1 MSTVS
6 ELLIP
11 KYEKTPKK
19 GEASKEMIRKIA
31 KDLGADSL
39 KYQKIAGLVRSIGK
53 PAKELC
59 MACLTGEYPT
69 PWGKKLYQK
78 AWENH
83 RKGIK
88 ERTYAC

>member
-11 KYEKTPKK
+11 KYEKVPKK
-19 GEASKEMIRKIA
+19 GEVSKEVIAKMA
-31 KDLGADSL
+31 KDLDADSL
-39 KYQKIAGLVRSIGK
+39 EYQTIAGLVKSIGK
-53 PAKELC
+53 PAKDLC

-69 PWGKKLYQK
+69 PWGKKLYAK
-78 AWENH
+78 AWENYK
-83 RKGIK
+83 KGVK